1 MKNFLKRYGKDMN
14 TILVER
20 LRKCPATGE
29 ASRLLEEAANEI
41 ERLSR
46 TLDGLP
52 DGAIDGGWT
61 AAGMSAYAARLEQ
74 ALKPFADHPEFHAP
88 DDFPVTILRRLEPTG
103 EPVAGVTAGDFR
115 RAKVAMG
122 HNAGV
127 TGSAAFGASELTDG
141 LAGKRTE

>member
-1 MKNFLKRYGKDMN
+1 MN

-61 AAGMSAYAARLEQ
+61 AAGMSAYARKLED
-74 ALKPFADHPEFHAP
+74 ALDSIIQYGTDTLSGRVDGP
-88 DDFPVTILRRLEPTG
+88 DVRAWQRGAVLEMT
-103 EPVAGVTAGDFR
+103 T
-115 RAKVAMG
+115 RAKAAKR
-122 HNAGV
+122 HN
-127 TGSAAFGASELTDG
+127 S
-141 LAGKRTE
+141 K